1 MSCLNMSVVSFNCA
15 AVFSPPSFSVC
26 VSLSVECVLCV
37 CVCVC
42 VCARVC
48 VCVCV
53 RACTTEE
60 GNNIIHIIRDPL
72 CGARRRCKEEITLG
86 LRIRSTS
93 AWPAHSEHLRLSSMI
108 RYAEKARY
116 YDLECSE
123 NPPLKPL

>member
-1 MSCLNMSVVSFNCA
+1 MPCLNMSVVSFNRA

-26 VSLSVECVLCV
+26 VSLSVECVFSVSLS
-37 CVCVC
+37 
-42 VCARVC
+42 RSLSLSLSLSLS
-48 VCVCV
+48 V

-72 CGARRRCKEEITLG
+72 CGARRRCKEETTLG

-93 AWPAHSEHLRLSSMI
+93 AWPVSTEHRRLSSII

-116 YDLECSE
+116 YDLE
-123 NPPLKPL
+123 